1 MSAVGWNY
9 GAYTWHTNRDTYDKV
24 VIDDLKNNATLVAM
38 LTYMADKD
46 PNLQAPQLISVNP
59 ATQAAITYPMCG
71 TNNSSKATR
80 KSTDSAR

>member
-1 MSAVGWNY
+1 MGALGWDYSNT
-9 GAYTWHTNRDTYDKV
+9 TWHTNRDTYDKV